1 MRRYRPFLM
10 LFVLGL
16 ITGLCAALAI
26 VVLWRADSVVQPGHT
41 GSPAKIRGGQTC

>member
-1 MRRYRPFLM
+1 M

-26 VVLWRADSVVQPGHT
+26 VVLWRADSVVQPSHT
-41 GSPAKIRGGQTC
+41 GSPAKIRAGQTC